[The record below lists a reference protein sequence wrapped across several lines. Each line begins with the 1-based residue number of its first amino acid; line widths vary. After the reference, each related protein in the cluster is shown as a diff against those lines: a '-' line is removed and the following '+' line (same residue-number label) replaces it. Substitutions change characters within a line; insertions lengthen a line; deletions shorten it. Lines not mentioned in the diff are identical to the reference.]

1 MKLQKLTIK
10 EEHISLHNNSIY
22 FSSRL
27 RKDRGFKEDDRFQFL
42 YDKSSKIVVVLRTK
56 EGGVRLNKDGY
67 CKTRINGLMKYGR
80 YYFSDMKDNGI
91 IFKYKKI

>member
-10 EEHISLHNNSIY
+10 KEHISLHNNSIY

-42 YDKSSKIVVVLRTK
+42 YDKESKLVAMIKAK
-56 EGGVRLNKDGY
+56 EGGVRLNKEGY
-67 CKTRINGLMKYGR
+67 CKTRINNLMKYGR
-80 YYFSDMKDNGI
+80 YYFSDMKNDCI